1 MKYQLSYNSIIRL
14 RSVLIENQLLGSF
27 ADVKDN
33 IKKGIK
39 INVEICQRNAIE
51 KYIRLGEATTEIRN
65 RARRNLGAQRA
76 DKDIKGWKKE
86 IKRLWQMRLTQK
98 NRDIRILNRQWWDQS
113 DRISR
118 ILPRPVLAEFK
129 AIKAEELQRDLEQLT
144 KLEDR

>member
-1 MKYQLSYNSIIRL
+1 MKYQICYNSIIRL
-14 RSVLIENQLLGSF
+14 RALLIENQLLGSF

-76 DKDIKGWKKE
+76 DRDIKGWKKE
-86 IKRLWQMRLTQK
+86 IKRLWQKCL
-98 NRDIRILNRQWWDQS
+98 I
-113 DRISR
+113 
-118 ILPRPVLAEFK
+118 
-129 AIKAEELQRDLEQLT
+129 EL
-144 KLEDR
+144 